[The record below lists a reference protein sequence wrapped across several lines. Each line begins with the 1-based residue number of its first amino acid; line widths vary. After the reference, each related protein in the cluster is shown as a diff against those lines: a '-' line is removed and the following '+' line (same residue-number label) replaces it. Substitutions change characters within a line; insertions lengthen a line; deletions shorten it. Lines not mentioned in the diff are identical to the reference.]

1 MKCQQ
6 GHYVCFNCGRGASG
20 YWHGNGTDQTVAVCG
35 VCAVEILPTL
45 IADAAYFND
54 TAPHGGL
61 THRFAEVER
70 SFWRAAALRLMLES
84 QKSREA
90 GRATA

>member
-1 MKCQQ
+1 MKCKP

-35 VCAVEILPTL
+35 VCAVDVLPSL
-45 IADAAYFND
+45 IADAAYLNS

-61 THRFAEVER
+61 THRFAELER
-70 SFWRAAALRLMLES
+70 SFWRAAAFRLVAET
-84 QKSREA
+84 REA
-90 GRATA
+90 GRAAG